1 MFFKKNSSDT
11 HEQGLFITN
20 RHASWAVSLAII
32 WSFFVFISGYFLG
45 QRAVLEQFA
54 TRLEQDSLSDKIYSS
69 LCTLYEVDNEA
80 EVNDTDAASEGE
92 EGQTEGETIAKAD
105 MGDQNEGETP
115 SIQKPTQQ
123 VAVTEQKKDVE
134 KKHGEQSAHGR
145 TVKQYYAPLAGFGSA
160 ERAYAFADRCG
171 KKNIKVAVKKKPSR
185 SSKGRTHYWYQVVT
199 HPYDDKQTLVAV
211 IDTIKQAE
219 HIRDIRILE
228 A

>member
-1 MFFKKNSSDT
+1 MFFKKNSPDT

-80 EVNDTDAASEGE
+80 EVNDTGGSSEEGE
-92 EGQTEGETIAKAD
+92 EGQSDSESYAKAD
-105 MGDQNEGETP
+105 TTEGSEVHSTQNP
-115 SIQKPTQQ
+115 VSS
-123 VAVTEQKKDVE
+123 VTAQAEQKDSERTKSVG
-134 KKHGEQSAHGR
+134 KK
-145 TVKQYYAPLAGFGSA
+145 VKHYYAPLAGFGSA
-160 ERAYAFADRCG
+160 EHAYAFADRCG
-171 KKNIKVAVKKKPSR
+171 KKNIKVTVKKKPSR

-199 HPYDDKQTLVAV
+199 QPYDDKQALVAV
-211 IDTIKQAE
+211 VDTIKRAE
-219 HIRDIRILE
+219 HIKDIRIRE